1 MFWLLVL
8 FTFLLPVDGVWSE
21 WRITSPGPC
30 SVTCGG
36 GVMQSVMERTC
47 IGPSAGGKDCVGDK
61 RMTKSSRC
69 NTQSCPGIT
78 KYESAFC

>member
-1 MFWLLVL
+1 MLVIG
-8 FTFLLPVDGVWSE
+8 FINILLPVDGVWSE
-21 WRITSPGPC
+21 WRITSRGPC

-36 GVMQSVMERTC
+36 GVMQSVLERTC

-69 NTQSCPGIT
+69 NTQSCSGIM
-78 KYESAFC
+78 KYADIYC